1 MCRLDDG
8 AVRELDSDSVVGGL
22 LVDAVACAF

>member
-8 AVRELDSDSVVGGL
+8 AVRELYSNAVVGGL
-22 LVDAVACAF
+22 LVDAMACAF